1 MIERETDYETPRTDA
16 YVGAVANLSLQGI
29 SVALVNDTLSDTEE
43 YKVRYMRGYAPV
55 NSILN

>member
-1 MIERETDYETPRTDA
+1 MIERDTNYESPRTNA

-43 YKVRYMRGYAPV
+43 YKVRRESRHDTCMGV
-55 NSILN
+55 LQ